1 MESIKYPPIRSII
14 NKFRELHHH
23 LQIEDDGVLDVI
35 YAALFISNM
44 DALGAPQSIVQK
56 IGTFRVVRLFVCV
69 RLCSLGFCSNTFELF
84 DYQHCVHWC
93 RSGRYSTT
101 YLVCQIR

>member
-1 MESIKYPPIRSII
+1 MDSIKYPPIRSCTSSII

-23 LQIEDDGVLDVI
+23 FQIEDDGVLDVI
-35 YAALFISNM
+35 YVALFIWNM

-69 RLCSLGFCSNTFELF
+69 RLCLFVKAQLCLCSFVFVRVLFE
-84 DYQHCVHWC
+84 HV
-93 RSGRYSTT
+93 RT
-101 YLVCQIR
+101 V